1 MRNKGKLICVLFCIV
16 LLLCA
21 CASPS
26 ARPAA
31 ATTAP
36 ETPEPTATPTQK
48 STPEPTP
55 EPTPVPTPEAVAEA
69 AALREGNCISFA
81 CPEGVWAQVFWEGN
95 DYTVRVNDPELQ
107 ESYDLNSADTKENAA
122 DFNCSVSFSDG
133 GTELEVQTIHFKAPG
148 AAPENIKITDMQN
161 TLRAITGDSSET
173 IGKPDV
179 GVEGTVLT
187 WTFTLPPEYAL
198 DTDKLELTSVQL
210 WRTISFIDFPTVSFS
225 AAGEFYQIGE

>member
-1 MRNKGKLICVLFCIV
+1 MRKRIV
-16 LLLCA
+16 ILLLAALLLLSA
-21 CASPS
+21 CA
-26 ARPAA
+26 APAA
-31 ATTAP
+31 EPAPAVATPEVTA
-36 ETPEPTATPTQK
+36 TPEPTATP
-48 STPEPTP
+48 SPTP
-55 EPTPVPTPEAVAEA
+55 EPTPVPTPEAVTEA

-107 ESYDLNSADTKENAA
+107 ESYDLNSADTQENAG

-133 GTELEVQTIHFKAPG
+133 GTELRVQTIHFKAPG
-148 AAPENIKITDMQN
+148 DAPENIKITDMQN
-161 TLRAITGDSSET
+161 TLRAITGDSSEK

-210 WRTISFIDFPTVSFS
+210 WRTVSFINFPTFS
-225 AAGEFYQIGE
+225 AAEEFYKIGE